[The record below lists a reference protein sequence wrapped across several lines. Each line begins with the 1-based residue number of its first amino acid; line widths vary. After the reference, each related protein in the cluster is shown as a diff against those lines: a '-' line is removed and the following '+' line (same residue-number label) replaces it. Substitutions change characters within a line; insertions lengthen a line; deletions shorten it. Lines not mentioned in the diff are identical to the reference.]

1 MKKKALV
8 LLLSAALAAPTIIG
22 AAAQSPDDPVSA
34 VPGTAVVEPVAAVAA
49 DAAKPDDELLED
61 AIKSAKLYIGNTVKF
76 DEVSHQIVDLGG
88 FKVVYLDWSS
98 SESREYASAVVTEDG
113 VLIRCS
119 RHTPGEQPAM
129 PEITKEDAL
138 MLAYEFAMKVNPAF
152 GLLST
157 EHATVKYQR
166 YSGYSVTFYAM
177 HNGCII
183 DSCYV
188 QVSVNNSGKVTEY
201 DAQEFVRGLKLP
213 AAPESIIPKE
223 DAKKALKTKLAPEL
237 IYKSFYR
244 FDDKTGRFK
253 AEIKLVYQL
262 PGDYNY
268 NKKVIDAVTGEV
280 ITVNRT
286 TSKYYA
292 AERAR
297 SIDGGGYTRSSAIN
311 LTPAEQKA
319 VEAQAGL
326 ITAAEADAKVR
337 AVSEFGIPNSLPVD
351 TATLSTIKSAYNDK
365 LSYRWAITY
374 RDKEEGKY
382 AYAIVDAKTGEILSF
397 SGYGLGRLEYK
408 PASEFKYTEAE
419 CEEAAVKL
427 MQKLYGEKF
436 ESYVRTEYQ
445 NVRPLSLDDIISTYT
460 FNFVRVINGAKFN
473 DDFITVSVYPD
484 TLAVTDVSF
493 GYTDT
498 EFPSTDG
505 ALDVSAAVD
514 AYFGVVENG
523 PYYLVAESNK
533 DGELQVPVYPFTVG
547 EKQLVPVYGY
557 TFYCY
562 VDAMTG
568 ELLDYNG
575 EPAEY
580 KPLKFYSSGE
590 WFGDLAGSPYY
601 PAVKILYNMDIVEA
615 KERDFCPNDEITG
628 EELLD
633 MLWKAGYM
641 KPAELGAEPVSL
653 EDAADI
659 IMRAVGYSKIL
670 GLSKIFK
677 VPFGGKANLSEDRI
691 AAVALAEGLGLLDGV
706 LPGED
711 APDLTAPATRGQ
723 AAQLVYNLV
732 VWSESNEEVTG
743 LVKAVPVEP

>member
-188 QVSVNNSGKVTEY
+188 QVSVNNSGKITEY

-262 PGDYNY
+262 PG
-268 NKKVIDAVTGEV
+268 
-280 ITVNRT
+280 
-286 TSKYYA
+286 
-292 AERAR
+292 
-297 SIDGGGYTRSSAIN
+297 GGGYTRSSAIN

-445 NVRPLSLDDIISTYT
+445 NVSPLSLDDIISTYT

-484 TLAVTDVSF
+484 T
-493 GYTDT
+493 
-498 EFPSTDG
+498 STCPQQSTHI
-505 ALDVSAAVD
+505 SASLRM
-514 AYFGVVENG
+514 G
-523 PYYLVAESNK
+523 
-533 DGELQVPVYPFTVG
+533 
-547 EKQLVPVYGY
+547 
-557 TFYCY
+557 
-562 VDAMTG
+562 
-568 ELLDYNG
+568 
-575 EPAEY
+575 
-580 KPLKFYSSGE
+580 
-590 WFGDLAGSPYY
+590 
-601 PAVKILYNMDIVEA
+601 
-615 KERDFCPNDEITG
+615 RIT
-628 EELLD
+628 
-633 MLWKAGYM
+633 
-641 KPAELGAEPVSL
+641 
-653 EDAADI
+653 
-659 IMRAVGYSKIL
+659 
-670 GLSKIFK
+670 
-677 VPFGGKANLSEDRI
+677 
-691 AAVALAEGLGLLDGV
+691 
-706 LPGED
+706 
-711 APDLTAPATRGQ
+711 
-723 AAQLVYNLV
+723 
-732 VWSESNEEVTG
+732 
-743 LVKAVPVEP
+743 